1 MFRLYAKKV
10 SLEVNQK
17 ETVTSGSVNVYQC
30 QFQFDNAWDGL
41 ERTAVFHAGDETIS
55 ILLDSTN
62 VCIIPWEV
70 LQDAKRTLYVGV
82 YGTKDEDIVLPTV
95 WATLGEIKLG
105 TEPGE
110 SAQPPTPSIYEQL
123 LSKIGDLDSLSTED
137 KSSLVGAINEIYA
150 SGGSGTGNVSSSDI
164 TQIRVLSREEYNALN
179 PPDSKTEYLILG

>member
-1 MFRLYAKKV
+1 M
-10 SLEVNQK
+10 N
-17 ETVTSGSVNVYQC
+17 
-30 QFQFDNAWDGL
+30 
-41 ERTAVFHAGDETIS
+41 
-55 ILLDSTN
+55 
-62 VCIIPWEV
+62 
-70 LQDAKRTLYVGV
+70 VGV
-82 YGTKDEDIVLPTV
+82 YGTKDEDIILPTV

-123 LSKIGDLDSLSTED
+123 LSKFGDLDSLSTED